1 MTCMAGAGRQ
11 DREKMNMV
19 AEGQSDEVGLFF
31 VHFFSVVLYPAAGMG
46 AAGVSCGLRGKEG
59 RKGTCGQGRGCH
71 SSLQG
76 GIIGVGYCLS
86 CT

>member
-11 DREKMNMV
+11 DREKINM
-19 AEGQSDEVGLFF
+19 ALDGRLDKVGLFF
-31 VHFFSVVLYPAAGMG
+31 VHFFGAILCLVAGME
-46 AAGVSCGLRGKEG
+46 AAGVSCGLHGKEG
-59 RKGTCGQGRGCH
+59 RKETCGWEGVCL

-76 GIIGVGYCLS
+76 ELIGVGHCLS